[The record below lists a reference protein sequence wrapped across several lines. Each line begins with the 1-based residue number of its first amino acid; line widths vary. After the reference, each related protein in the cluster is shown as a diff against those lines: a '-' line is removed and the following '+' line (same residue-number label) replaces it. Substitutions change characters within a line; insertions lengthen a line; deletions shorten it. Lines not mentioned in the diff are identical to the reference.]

1 MSAEQPKS
9 FLGRGFSFRVKM
21 VAPPLALIVGVSIF
35 VALFFP
41 PRMIASDR
49 DPLWT
54 AVAVSAVILLLGSG
68 IAVWT
73 WIFLLRPLRALVAAI
88 DRIVRTG
95 DLGQPVPVSSQDEV
109 GALGGAFRSMLE
121 KLQIAPLTIE
131 EISIAISDLTRLV
144 TDHAELALQQSARL
158 TEATSTMEEIRQ
170 TSSVAASKAELVI
183 QAAQKAEESSAT
195 GQTTI
200 ENSLTGLQ
208 QNQAQIEQV
217 VLQISNLTEHTQLVG
232 EIIQTVKD
240 LADQSNMLA
249 LNASI
254 EAVRAGEMGRGFGVV
269 AAEIRSL
276 ADQSITATGRVREV
290 LTTIQTA
297 IRTTAS
303 LAEQRKGDMDRSM
316 EQMRVSGTILREMA
330 AAVAESNQAARQ
342 IAVSVSQQNVGI
354 TQIASAIQ
362 SLGDALSRSNESI
375 RGAEQ
380 AAASLKALSDE
391 VSTVLSGSLK

>member
-1 MSAEQPKS
+1 MSAEQPNS
-9 FLGRGFSFRVKM
+9 LLGRGPSFRLKL

-49 DPLWT
+49 DPFWT

-73 WIFLLRPLRALVAAI
+73 GIFLLRPLRTLVVAI

-95 DLGQPVPVSSQDEV
+95 DLGHPIPVSSQDEV
-109 GALGGAFRSMLE
+109 GALGVAFRNMLE
-121 KLQIAPLTIE
+121 KLQIAPLTVE
-131 EISIAISDLTRLV
+131 EISIAISDLTKLV

-158 TEATSTMEEIRQ
+158 TEVTSTMEEIRQ
-170 TSSVAASKAELVI
+170 TSSVAASKAELVM
-183 QAAQKAEESSAT
+183 QATQKAEESSAT

-217 VLQISNLTEHTQLVG
+217 VIQISNLTEHTQLVG

-254 EAVRAGEMGRGFGVV
+254 EAARAGEMGKGFGVV
-269 AAEIRSL
+269 AGEIRSL
-276 ADQSITATGRVREV
+276 ADQSLTATGRVREV

-303 LAEQRKGDMDRSM
+303 LAEQRKADMDRSL

-330 AAVAESNQAARQ
+330 ATVAESNQAARQ

-354 TQIASAIQ
+354 AQIASAIQ